1 VNQSHHPAQTITR
14 SLRSLLLI
22 CAVSLLLVITTLMN
36 GVSEYHRL
44 VTAQATQP
52 GEEFCGMTRQN
63 LSAMPDA
70 LQNHLR
76 AQCVVVV
83 EPEIQ

>member
-1 VNQSHHPAQTITR
+1 
-14 SLRSLLLI
+14 
-22 CAVSLLLVITTLMN
+22 MN